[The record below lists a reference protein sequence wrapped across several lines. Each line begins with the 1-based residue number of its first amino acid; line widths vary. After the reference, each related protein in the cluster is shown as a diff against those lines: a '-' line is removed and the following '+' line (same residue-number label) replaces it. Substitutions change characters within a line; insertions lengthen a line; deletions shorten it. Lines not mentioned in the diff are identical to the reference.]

1 MSYGN
6 FSGGHR
12 DNKGLILSD
21 NTDGGKLTMLL
32 RKMRRYNPIPNM
44 LQHGPGY
51 RNMRLRAIIED
62 PVMRDSANSYL
73 HQMVD
78 VVAYFARQA
87 YEPNRYIRKKGARNY
102 YGRLGSTINPYVTR
116 QNTLHHIVE
125 I

>member
-44 LQHGPGY
+44 PQYGPGY